1 MKGATIMI
9 IFWGSLLLMILLL
22 FIKSWIFRTQY
33 ATTDDPK
40 KLKKKFR
47 GITSNPAFC
56 QAIYIS
62 FKNQQASA
70 SSVLTAGDDQTEKFV
85 AFQECS
91 TCTQIEEGSTMPYSD
106 NRCPQCGKDVSHL
119 L

>member
-9 IFWGSLLLMILLL
+9 LIWGGMLVFVIIM
-22 FIKSWIFRTQY
+22 FIKSWIFRTKY
-33 ATTDDPK
+33 STTDDPD
-40 KLKKKFR
+40 KLRKKFK
-47 GITSNPAFC
+47 GITSKPSFC

-62 FKNQQASA
+62 FKNQQANAA
-70 SSVLTAGDDQTEKFV
+70 SILTAGEEQTEKFV
-85 AFQECS
+85 TFQECS

-106 NRCPQCGKDVSHL
+106 NRCPQCGKDVTFL